1 VCRVLKIEEIN
12 LMMSSDAQ
20 QDQIQIIKYQKH
32 LKWNLVSRS
41 SDSGQN
47 CKVSEASEH
56 EVKSR
61 SSDSGETLSAP
72 SELSRDQ
79 HQKQDSKILQKH
91 KYSDYGFAN
100 HEEVTF
106 KSSKDFQIDFLNRER
121 DVNLHFQERRYYL
134 W

>member
-1 VCRVLKIEEIN
+1 VQGSKERSNK
-12 LMMSSDAQ
+12 SDDVIRCTTRSDTNSQ
-20 QDQIQIIKYQKH
+20 
-32 LKWNLVSRS
+32 VSEASEVESHSRK

>member
-1 VCRVLKIEEIN
+1 
-12 LMMSSDAQ
+12 MSSDAQ

-61 SSDSGETLSAP
+61 SSDSEQMSSVNSGSYQ
-72 SELSRDQ
+72 R
-79 HQKQDSKILQKH
+79 HQKQEFSRYTKTLIRIV
-91 KYSDYGFAN
+91 N
-100 HEEVTF
+100 HDEVTF
-106 KSSKDFQIDFLNRER
+106 KPS
-121 DVNLHFQERRYYL
+121 
-134 W
+134 

>member
-1 VCRVLKIEEIN
+1 
-12 LMMSSDAQ
+12 MSSDAK
-20 QDQIQIIKYQKH
+20 QDQMQNLKYQKH

-91 KYSDYGFAN
+91 KYSEHGIAN
-100 HEEVTF
+100 HERVTF
-106 KSSKDFQIDFLNRER
+106 KSRKDLQMDFLIEKETLIS
-121 DVNLHFQERRYYL
+121 NLNKENTTCGK
-134 W
+134 

>member
-1 VCRVLKIEEIN
+1 MQGSKERSNK
-12 LMMSSDAQ
+12 SDDVTRCTTRSDTNSQVSEASE
-20 QDQIQIIKYQKH
+20 
-32 LKWNLVSRS
+32 VESRS
-41 SDSGQN
+41 RKSDSGQN

-91 KYSDYGFAN
+91 KYSEHGIAN
-100 HEEVTF
+100 HERVTL
-106 KSSKDFQIDFLNRER
+106 KSSKDLQMVFLIKKETLISNFNKE
-121 DVNLHFQERRYYL
+121 DTTCGK
-134 W
+134 